1 MLTTGMCFIAAA
13 VVVAVWFVLK
23 GLLSST
29 TILSVVTILVLA
41 FLATIAL
48 VVTLRPPVVLTLDPV
63 GYRTRRDNGRW
74 KDVQDVGLGDGILSF
89 SDASGN
95 TVGIPLNVIDEKSHA
110 ALVEDVYERLNKA
123 HGYQRFGTSE

>member
-13 VVVAVWFVLK
+13 VVVAAWFVLK
-23 GLLSST
+23 SMLANTMALS
-29 TILSVVTILVLA
+29 IVTILILA

-48 VVTLRPPVVLTLDPV
+48 VITLRPPVVLTLDPV

-74 KDVQDVGLGDGILSF
+74 KDVQDVGLGDGILTF
-89 SDASGN
+89 ADASGN
-95 TVGIPLNVIDEKSHA
+95 TVGIPLNVIDEKRHV

-123 HGYQRFGTSE
+123 HGYQRFGTTD